1 MQNWIL
7 RTFYSWIFFDLSLCS
22 QYTAGSKT
30 HVATG
35 NSQGR
40 KNLPS
45 GHILRCVYILFY
57 SVVLQLLSI
66 HLLSKKKR
74 LVWTHFLFHIFWSI
88 NTVMSVCPRQNSKLF
103 RSTVYFSLGFF
114 FWIYRFYLEL
124 KRIFTGEAI
133 LHGATHRG
141 IYNAFQSFF
150 FPLPPSPRNLFFPH

>member
-1 MQNWIL
+1 MSQLGIH
-7 RTFYSWIFFDLSLCS
+7 RVEKICHQDTFLDLSTFFSTLLCYS
-22 QYTAGSKT
+22 Y
-30 HVATG
+30 
-35 NSQGR
+35 
-40 KNLPS
+40 
-45 GHILRCVYILFY
+45 YLFIY
-57 SVVLQLLSI
+57 CPR
-66 HLLSKKKR
+66 KKR

-141 IYNAFQSFF
+141 IYNAFQSF
-150 FPLPPSPRNLFFPH
+150 PPPSPRNHFFSPKNFWSS